1 MEKDCWGWQ
10 TPVAAFAADGPPGA
24 GSTPIEEHCTA
35 HQAIGATVRL
45 PLGLASMRAA
55 PAGVQA
61 LRWQPY
67 TMVNIGCIAEQRSGL
82 GKLHGSPARSYAREP
97 VGSPRHA
104 GCSTCAPCSLLLPNG
119 ADGPT
124 GSPPTAAAATDVPCR
139 RSLSQA
145 RRGALQPL
153 QLDIALQR
161 VIKGSRQGRMDDF
174 EKAILFTF
182 DQTGSVGPDIKAQ
195 SQVR

>member
-1 MEKDCWGWQ
+1 M
-10 TPVAAFAADGPPGA
+10 
-24 GSTPIEEHCTA
+24 
-35 HQAIGATVRL
+35 
-45 PLGLASMRAA
+45 
-55 PAGVQA
+55 PA
-61 LRWQPY
+61 
-67 TMVNIGCIAEQRSGL
+67 
-82 GKLHGSPARSYAREP
+82 
-97 VGSPRHA
+97 
-104 GCSTCAPCSLLLPNG
+104 SLLAPQGMQAVQLAHHAAYCCQTAPMVLLVPRRPLP
-119 ADGPT
+119 P
-124 GSPPTAAAATDVPCR
+124 PPTCLPCR